1 MAETGSP
8 FPREGYSG
16 AKSAVESPSIPVPCY
31 HSRQSE
37 YGIRKPRFCESILQ
51 HLCNGHIKDQE
62 ELS

>member
-16 AKSAVESPSIPVPCY
+16 AKSAVEPPSIAVLCY

-37 YGIRKPRFCESILQ
+37 YGIRKPRFCESIPQ